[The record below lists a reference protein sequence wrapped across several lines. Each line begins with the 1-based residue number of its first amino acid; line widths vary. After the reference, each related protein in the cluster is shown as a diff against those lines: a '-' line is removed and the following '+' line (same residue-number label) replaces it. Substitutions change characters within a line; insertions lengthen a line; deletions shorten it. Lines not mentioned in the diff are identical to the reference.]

1 MSIPKHMTGGHW
13 YNRAGDPCHFV
24 EKKDGSGFRPTTLA
38 DARKNGWL
46 PSVTTITKVL
56 AAPALVEWKVRNA
69 IEAALTTPR
78 IEGETLDQFADRVM
92 EIDAESIGKAARDL
106 GTEVHQTIEDCM
118 DSKPYNKELESFVAP
133 AVAAAFRYGIPYM
146 SEQILVGEK
155 YAGKVDVVMQDELG
169 NLTVV
174 DFKTTKAKTLPKKSY
189 VEHRLQLAAYAKVI
203 GSRVNKT
210 VNIYISTIN
219 PGEVSI
225 TENEWVD
232 DFVAFSRV
240 VDVWYWQNNYEV
252 PK

>member
-1 MSIPKHMTGGHW
+1 MTGGHW

-106 GTEVHQTIEDCM
+106 GTEVHQAIEDCM
-118 DSKPYNKELESFVAP
+118 DSKTYNKELESFVAP

-240 VDVWYWQNNYEV
+240 VDVWYWQNSYEV